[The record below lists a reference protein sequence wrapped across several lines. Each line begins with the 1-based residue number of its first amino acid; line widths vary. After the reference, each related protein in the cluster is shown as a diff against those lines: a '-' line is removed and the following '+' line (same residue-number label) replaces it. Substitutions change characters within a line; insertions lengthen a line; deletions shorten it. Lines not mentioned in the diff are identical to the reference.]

1 MRLATRRAMSAT
13 AASTTP
19 NGQVHKS
26 PSPRTQAR
34 TAEQTSLQQQVRKP
48 RTRAD
53 EPGVTIA
60 QRHSADRQPRAGGDE
75 PGLGCDDFWIDESP
89 PHARG

>member
-48 RTRAD
+48 A
-53 EPGVTIA
+53 
-60 QRHSADRQPRAGGDE
+60 
-75 PGLGCDDFWIDESP
+75 
-89 PHARG
+89 HARMSQE